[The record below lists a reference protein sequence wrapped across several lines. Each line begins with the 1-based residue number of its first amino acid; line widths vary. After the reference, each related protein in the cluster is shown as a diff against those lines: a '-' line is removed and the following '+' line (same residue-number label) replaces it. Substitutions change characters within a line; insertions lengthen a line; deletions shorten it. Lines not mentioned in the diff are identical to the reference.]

1 MLEIA
6 MVYWFAVFATMIL
19 VPAIAEA
26 QVQAGPT
33 APSLLIP
40 LEPPEALPPSGTQG
54 GYLFNLRPLGVDFGR
69 ALADNGIYLV
79 ARDLSEVLGNVSGGR
94 KQGGSFEGYTTLGF
108 DLDMDRIAGITGGSI
123 HFLLD
128 DLQGQ
133 SFAGYS
139 GSAFLNNRIFAGN
152 GPAFRLN
159 ELSYEQNLFDKR
171 VNLRLGRVPAYTQF
185 DGSELYCTFITSLC
199 RTPAAYTFNRGYP
212 PYVASSWAAVAQI
225 RIAGPFYTNIGVYE
239 NEPIL
244 STTNHGGFP
253 GPDWGLNYAA
263 GATIP
268 VQFGYRTTL
277 ANDRYP
283 RAFSVGGFYDT
294 GRYADP
300 LLNTNGQNRTLFGGA
315 SKMDVGLSEFYI
327 QAQQMVYRPD
337 ASDRGL
343 TLFGGANWA
352 TSGQPSVER
361 MFFGGA
367 YYKGPFAQ
375 RPNDTAGVAVSL
387 LDVNPR
393 ITERIDSV
401 LSQTT
406 GGQASRS
413 EISYQV
419 NYGFTIAPGMAIKPF
434 FEFISHPDQATTTGP
449 SGNNTHA
456 IFVGALFEV
465 DVAHLLG
472 LPTLGR

>member
-1 MLEIA
+1 MLLFP
-6 MVYWFAVFATMIL
+6 VL
-19 VPAIAEA
+19 AEA
-26 QVQAGPT
+26 QDQTQAQAGTTYP
-33 APSLLIP
+33 PLLIP
-40 LEPPEALPPSGTQG
+40 LEPPEALPASGTQG
-54 GYLFNLRPLGVDFGR
+54 GYFFNLRPLGADFGR
-69 ALADNGIYLV
+69 ALADHGIYLV
-79 ARDLSEVLGNVSGGR
+79 ARDLSEGLSNVSGGR
-94 KQGGSFEGYTTLGF
+94 KQGGSFEGY
-108 DLDMDRIAGITGGSI
+108 ITGGSI

-139 GSAFLNNRIFAGN
+139 GSAYLNNRVFAGS

-159 ELSYEQNLFDKR
+159 EFSYEQSLFDKQ
-171 VNLRLGRVPAYTQF
+171 VDLRLGRVPAYTQF

-239 NEPIL
+239 NEPIAA
-244 STTNHGGFP
+244 TTNHGGFP

-277 ANDRYP
+277 ENDRYP

-300 LLNTNGQNRTLFGGA
+300 LLNVNGRNRTLFGGA
-315 SKMDVGLSEFYI
+315 SQMDDGLSEFYV

-337 ASDRGL
+337 ESDRGL
-343 TLFGGANWA
+343 TVFGGANWA
-352 TSGQPSVER
+352 TSGQPNVER

-367 YYKGPFAQ
+367 YYKGLFAQ
-375 RPNDTAGVAVSL
+375 RSNDTTGVAVSL
-387 LDVNPR
+387 VNVNPR
-393 ITERIDSV
+393 IAERIDSV

-406 GGQASRS
+406 GGHASRS

-419 NYGFTIAPGMAIKPF
+419 NYGVAIAPGMSIKPF
-434 FEFISHPDQATTTGP
+434 FEFISHPDQATTSGP